1 MALRTVV
8 RRLGVVS
15 QSQGSRH
22 AAPLHSRSSV
32 RAFAS
37 SSSSFGMTPLDKFLF
52 DTNGYIVLP
61 QVFTKD
67 EINSANAAIQANS
80 NKMLERIGGLRNT
93 EDDTPLV
100 GDGTTGRQDLS
111 GFLGWPEGQR
121 DVFRRVL
128 DHPRLVPY
136 VTELLG
142 MGYRLDHMPLIL
154 IQRPGSEGFQFHGG
168 PLDGDGRPNQYLSYK
183 CHNGTMQLSLLAV
196 AVQLTDVNEGEG
208 GFCIIKGSHKSNF
221 PCPKSVVNYEEAKEH
236 AYQPVTRAGDV
247 VLFSEATIHGT
258 LPWSGKSDRRLAL
271 FRFSPANYAYGRG
284 YTGGWPDS
292 WLDGMTDTQRLIM
305 EPPYNHRLDRKSLK
319 MSEDGKAVSVE
330 TGSRADFKKE
340 FDEAVFGR
348 TYF

>member
-1 MALRTVV
+1 MNVALRTVV

-22 AAPLHSRSSV
+22 AAPLHSRSSF

-52 DTNGYIVLP
+52 DTNGYVVLP

-93 EDDTPLV
+93 EDDTPL
-100 GDGTTGRQDLS
+100 
-111 GFLGWPEGQR
+111 E
-121 DVFRRVL
+121 
-128 DHPRLVPY
+128 
-136 VTELLG
+136 
-142 MGYRLDHMPLIL
+142 
-154 IQRPGSEGFQFHGG
+154 
-168 PLDGDGRPNQYLSYK
+168 GDGRPNQYLSYK

-305 EPPYNHRLDRKSLK
+305 
-319 MSEDGKAVSVE
+319 
-330 TGSRADFKKE
+330 
-340 FDEAVFGR
+340 
-348 TYF
+348 